1 MISFY
6 FKSEFIEFS
15 ATRYTLCGFNICRYT
30 GLFVSGRTKR
40 FHKKS
45 VKKKEKSFK
54 INQNSNFR
62 SLKDRLKSVSS
73 LFVISNTNGN
83 LIEYVLE
90 VNVDVT
96 KTGNKRTNDSP
107 ILLKVTPK
115 AQWPLQRSIS
125 TSDAKYQLNVDN
137 PLLLMYKN
145 INSLP
150 IAGSNSSN
158 NSSPNT
164 SGIMTTNDEDSMNNE
179 WIKLVEISTHL
190 GPHRRLFMGPQFV
203 FKTINTNITT
213 TALNANSSAIV
224 STETPLIDLSGDL
237 ELNSLE

>member
-1 MISFY
+1 
-6 FKSEFIEFS
+6 
-15 ATRYTLCGFNICRYT
+15 
-30 GLFVSGRTKR
+30 
-40 FHKKS
+40 
-45 VKKKEKSFK
+45 
-54 INQNSNFR
+54 
-62 SLKDRLKSVSS
+62 
-73 LFVISNTNGN
+73 
-83 LIEYVLE
+83 
-90 VNVDVT
+90 
-96 KTGNKRTNDSP
+96 
-107 ILLKVTPK
+107 
-115 AQWPLQRSIS
+115 
-125 TSDAKYQLNVDN
+125 
-137 PLLLMYKN
+137 MYKN